1 MRVVSITHGE
11 DPDGLSCAA
20 MLRHL
25 KDVEVIMANY
35 DNFKEILSKLT
46 PPIDEVF
53 ITDLNIRE
61 ALLDELI
68 RINDFTQVTIIDHH
82 PMKDRVYEKLL
93 AMGIRL
99 IYDTRDCAGCLLYDH
114 FRDHLPVEAS
124 KLAAYAAISDMFEEG
139 PIASSI
145 LARLDRKLAQHQA
158 LILTHG
164 MQHNSSMDFRKKI
177 LEGMYQFEYP
187 HRIEGA
193 SDEAIG
199 YLEEACQI
207 METIPDEAVRLERLA
222 YMECK
227 GEDSTGSIANLILDT
242 LGVDVGLC
250 YKRNGDY
257 FNISLRGERNLD
269 EHLGNIAQDLAKKND
284 GFGGGHKRAS
294 GAKIPRENMET
305 FIKDL
310 AHRLEK

>member
-1 MRVVSITHGE
+1 MRVLSITHGE

-25 KDVEVIMANY
+25 KDAEVIMANY
-35 DNFKEILSKLT
+35 DDFKEILSELT
-46 PPIDEVF
+46 PPIDEVY

-61 ALLDELI
+61 GLLDELI
-68 RINDFTQVTIIDHH
+68 RINGFTQVTIIDHH
-82 PMKDRVYEKLL
+82 PMKDRVYEELL
-93 AMGIRL
+93 AEGIRL
-99 IYDTRDCAGCLLYDH
+99 IYDTRDCAGCLVYDH
-114 FRDHLPVEAS
+114 FRDHLPIEAA

-145 LARLDRKLAQHQA
+145 LARLDRKLVQHQA
-158 LILTHG
+158 LILTHA
-164 MQHNSSMDFRKKI
+164 MQHNSTTDFRKKI
-177 LEGMYQFEYP
+177 LEGMCQFDYP

-193 SDEAIG
+193 TDEALA

-207 METIPDEAVRLERLA
+207 METIPERAIRLGRLA

-227 GEDSTGSIANLILDT
+227 GDDSTGSIANLVVDT
-242 LGVDVGLC
+242 LGVDVGVC
-250 YKRNGDY
+250 YRENGDY
-257 FNISLRGERNLD
+257 VNISLRGERNLE
-269 EHLGNIAQDLAKKND
+269 EHLGNITQNLAKKNE

-294 GAKIPRENMET
+294 GAKIPRENINL

-310 AHRLEK
+310 VRKLEE